1 MGRAV
6 VPILRLSPKP
16 TIVTGHTK
24 AANKNQGRS
33 LPAVSERP
41 RVLYGIRARVVFHRL
56 FSMYGMAGC
65 LAGSSPQ
72 HVFQRE
78 DRPSIC
84 NFFFFTLVTINDHAR
99 EKNYGCT
106 RSSYSEANKSEVD
119 YFSDVSNA
127 SLLFVIIPLIDIT
140 S

>member
-1 MGRAV
+1 M
-6 VPILRLSPKP
+6 PILRLSPKP

-33 LPAVSERP
+33 LRQLVSAPEFCMGSVLGWFSTGYSVCMVWPDAWLGLHRNMFSRER
-41 RVLYGIRARVVFHRL
+41 IDHR
-56 FSMYGMAGC
+56 SA
-65 LAGSSPQ
+65 
-72 HVFQRE
+72 
-78 DRPSIC
+78 II
-84 NFFFFTLVTINDHAR
+84 FFPTLVTINDHAR